1 MILLSHNIRADPLA
15 GPFTCVFN
23 DVFLSDYCIPS
34 TQWSVEAA
42 EQPSLTGVSLATG
55 LKVEQETMIN
65 SNFVPG
71 SFSYQLD
78 RCFW

>member
-1 MILLSHNIRADPLA
+1 MILLSQNIRADPLA
-15 GPFTCVFN
+15 GPFTCVYLMMCFW
-23 DVFLSDYCIPS
+23 SDYCIPS

-42 EQPSLTGVSLATG
+42 EQPSKGAFFLATG
-55 LKVEQETMIN
+55 LKAEQETMIN

-78 RCFW
+78 